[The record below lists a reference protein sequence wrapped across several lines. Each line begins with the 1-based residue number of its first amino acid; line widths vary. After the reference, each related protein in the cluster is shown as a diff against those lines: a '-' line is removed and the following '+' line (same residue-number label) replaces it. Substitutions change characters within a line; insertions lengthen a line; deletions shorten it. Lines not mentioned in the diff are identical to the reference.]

1 MAYAS
6 PNYRMGHPMLLGE
19 DLSARRIVRTNL
31 LYGVSGYPRPY
42 TYPDNVEADHK
53 DYAAGE

>member
-1 MAYAS
+1 
-6 PNYRMGHPMLLGE
+6 MGHPMLLGE

-31 LYGVSGYPRPY
+31 LYGVSGYLRPY

-53 DYAAGE
+53 DYAGGRMIP